1 MNAPA
6 RLAAFREAET
16 RQREAE
22 TRQRE
27 AERRAALFR
36 ALWARYGPDG
46 ERLPG

>member
-16 RQREAE
+16 RQRD
-22 TRQRE
+22 